1 MILAR
6 VEGHATT
13 TVSHPSLVGQKI
25 VLCTPIDED
34 EQRAGFPIA
43 AIDPIGSGLYA
54 KVLITTDGR
63 FSQNTTQDNTSPI
76 RNQIIGIIDSKR

>member
-25 VLCTPIDED
+25 ALCTPIDEED
-34 EQRAGFPIA
+34 RQVGFPIA
-43 AIDPIGSGLYA
+43 ALDPIGSGLYA
-54 KVLITTDGR
+54 KVFITTDGR
-63 FSQNTTQDNTSPI
+63 FSQGTTGDNTSPI
-76 RNQIIGIIDSKR
+76 RNEIIGIIDSHS